1 MPKPAGIRK
10 THTIPQIM
18 VNRGGPLMPGP
29 EAGNPIAGPIKKV
42 MGGYQFVRDRQDDL
56 RDEQHPDGHD
66 AYVESWRDAHKLS
79 QEYATAV
86 HAGNT
91 DEARRLLEA
100 LMAMADQ
107 WKSHPDFPAAT
118 RAVRAVHGADTTAE
132 R

>member
-1 MPKPAGIRK
+1 MDLQAG
-10 THTIPQIM
+10 
-18 VNRGGPLMPGP
+18 VG
-29 EAGNPIAGPIKKV
+29 V
-42 MGGYQFVRDRQDDL
+42 YQFVRDRQDDL

-66 AYVESWRDAHKLS
+66 AYVQSWRDAHELS
-79 QEYATAV
+79 QEFATAV

-91 DEARRLLEA
+91 DEVRRFLDA

-118 RAVRAVHGADTTAE
+118 RDADTTVE

>member
-1 MPKPAGIRK
+1 LDLQAG
-10 THTIPQIM
+10 
-18 VNRGGPLMPGP
+18 VG
-29 EAGNPIAGPIKKV
+29 V
-42 MGGYQFVRDRQDDL
+42 YQFVRDRQDDL

-66 AYVESWRDAHKLS
+66 AYVQSWRDAHELS

-91 DEARRLLEA
+91 DEARRLLDA
-100 LMAMADQ
+100 LMAMAEQ